1 MTKEAPKTP
10 APKPTQPKQQ
20 PTAAQ
25 QNRQAICR
33 FDTNLN
39 AYMNLLCAV
48 EIANR
53 NAEKIGTLVS
63 HDVKHHVNKMLNVQR
78 QFKNFIFDGLTDY
91 QKEAINTT
99 IDRAIVK
106 FNRIIAI
113 DIETGEIKIN
123 TK

>member
-1 MTKEAPKTP
+1 
-10 APKPTQPKQQ
+10 
-20 PTAAQ
+20 
-25 QNRQAICR
+25 
-33 FDTNLN
+33 
-39 AYMNLLCAV
+39 MNLLCAV

-78 QFKNFIFDGLTDY
+78 QFKNFIFDGLTDH